1 MTIEDL
7 VGRLKAADDRM
18 DVDSITEQAG
28 RLLLTEEDWLARWK
42 NKQQSEG
49 SSNSGKQKSG
59 GGGGSEKKQPV
70 VKLTSEGTPRRKGK
84 CRNCGIYGHWKID
97 CKKPKKERR
106 EEAHHAQAEPDHPAL
121 LVVTVNSVHGH
132 GGQVVHLNEEN
143 VFPEHCDEDDNVWV
157 PDTGASNHMT
167 GCRQALASLD
177 TTVGGTV
184 CFGDGLLVEIV
195 GTGSV
200 MLQTKKSG
208 HKVLTEVY
216 YIPKLKK

>member
-7 VGRLKAADDRM
+7 VGRLKAADDQM

-84 CRNCGIYGHWKID
+84 C
-97 CKKPKKERR
+97 
-106 EEAHHAQAEPDHPAL
+106 
-121 LVVTVNSVHGH
+121 
-132 GGQVVHLNEEN
+132 
-143 VFPEHCDEDDNVWV
+143 
-157 PDTGASNHMT
+157 
-167 GCRQALASLD
+167 
-177 TTVGGTV
+177 
-184 CFGDGLLVEIV
+184 
-195 GTGSV
+195 
-200 MLQTKKSG
+200 
-208 HKVLTEVY
+208 
-216 YIPKLKK
+216 